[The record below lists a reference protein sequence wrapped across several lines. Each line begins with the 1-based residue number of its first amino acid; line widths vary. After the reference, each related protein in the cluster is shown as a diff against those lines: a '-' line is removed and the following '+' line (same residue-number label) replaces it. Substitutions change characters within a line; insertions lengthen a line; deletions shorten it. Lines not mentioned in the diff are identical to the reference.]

1 MKIGVDGGGTTTR
14 AVLIDENTRVLGRG
28 EAGSSNHYGA
38 GLTRAIENIE
48 SAVEA
53 ALQSNGAR
61 GDNVTFWGLGLA
73 GACTS
78 TEQQTIREALETV
91 RKRLAPAAKIAVDED
106 AAAALA
112 GAFAPVEGEKVSA
125 TQVFGAVCIAG
136 TGANCFGIGADGKRA
151 RADGLGPLLGD
162 RGSGYWIG
170 ARALQAACS
179 AADGSGAPTRVL
191 ASALQHLGV
200 GSVNELVQI
209 AYKPDF
215 TPSFIA
221 SLFPVVCDCAA
232 ASDEVAVG
240 ILRSA
245 GEQLAR
251 TALCVLEPLNITR
264 LAVTGGVLSTRD
276 TPVRAAFEVAL
287 HARDTTIE
295 IREPQRDAAVG
306 AALLHD

>member
-28 EAGSSNHYGA
+28 EAGTSNHYGA
-38 GLTRAIENIE
+38 GLAVAVENIE
-48 SAVEA
+48 RAVEA
-53 ALQSNGAR
+53 ALQQNGGANR
-61 GDNVTFWGLGLA
+61 DDISFWGLGLA

-78 TEQQTIREALETV
+78 TEQQAIREALEPA
-91 RKRLAPAAKIAVDED
+91 RARLAPAAKIVVDED

-112 GAFAPVEGEKVSA
+112 GAFAPDEGEKLSA
-125 TQVFGAVCIAG
+125 QKTFGAVCIAG
-136 TGANCFGIGADGKRA
+136 TGANCFGIGTDGMRV

-170 ARALQAACS
+170 ARALQAACR

-191 ASALQHLGV
+191 AAALQHFGV
-200 GSVNELVQI
+200 ASVDELVQI

-215 TPSFIA
+215 TPGRIA
-221 SLFPVVCDCAA
+221 SLFPVVRDCAA
-232 ASDEVAVG
+232 TSDEVAAG

-251 TALCVLEPLNITR
+251 TALCVLEPLHITR
-264 LAVTGGVLSTRD
+264 LAVTGGVLGRD
-276 TPVRAAFEVAL
+276 TPVRAAFEAAL
-287 HARDTTIE
+287 RRYDATIE
-295 IREPQRDAAVG
+295 IREPERDAAIG
-306 AALLHD
+306 AALLHG